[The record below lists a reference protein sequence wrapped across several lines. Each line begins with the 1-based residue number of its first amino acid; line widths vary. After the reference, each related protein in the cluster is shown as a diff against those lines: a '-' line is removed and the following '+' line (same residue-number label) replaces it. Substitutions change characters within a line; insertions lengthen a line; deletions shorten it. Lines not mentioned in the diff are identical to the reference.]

1 MRCQLSQCC
10 CGSPAPTC
18 CWTASH
24 QMPPP
29 WMPASTLQTL
39 HVRVWLDSKGLR
51 CAAAVSSA
59 HACHDHPAHPC
70 PVCSVSVP
78 AVIDAFGALEG
89 EGGASDDDAFS
100 DALSRQASL
109 GASDCGEPPAGTPAT
124 AAPAD
129 HHPAAPPAGPQE
141 APQHQQHKQLLSH
154 QAAASRRNGKPLLQR
169 VMEALK
175 QQGQLEQQQQQ
186 QQQYAPVAAKQQTQG
201 QAAGSSS
208 ASQPEGA
215 GQPPVTDAPAAPAAQ
230 QHQRQRSTPLPGG
243 PWGRTNGGM
252 TDAVLGNRFSLHEDS
267 HSFLNFAACCAC
279 CACLPACRGC

>member
-1 MRCQLSQCC
+1 
-10 CGSPAPTC
+10 
-18 CWTASH
+18 
-24 QMPPP
+24 
-29 WMPASTLQTL
+29 MPASTLQTL

-70 PVCSVSVP
+70 PMCSVSVP

-141 APQHQQHKQLLSH
+141 APQQQQQQQQQKQPVSH
-154 QAAASRRNGKPLLQR
+154 QAAAARRNAKPLLQR

-175 QQGQLEQQQQQ
+175 QQGQLEQQQQH
-186 QQQYAPVAAKQQTQG
+186 APIAAKQQTQE

-208 ASQPEGA
+208 VVGHLKGG

-230 QHQRQRSTPLPGG
+230 QHQRQRGTPLPGEPVG
-243 PWGRTNGGM
+243 QPLGRVILFMNI
-252 TDAVLGNRFSLHEDS
+252 DS
-267 HSFLNFAACCAC
+267 ALLRQTQLREFCCAC
-279 CACLPACRGC
+279 CACLQRMLRTCRACS